1 MSLAHILYIPA
12 ILLLG
17 IVIGYVLA
25 GRAAAA
31 ARADKDADE
40 RRREARR
47 ARQGE
52 ARDDPP
58 RAS

>member
-1 MSLAHILYIPA
+1 MSLSHILYIPA

-31 ARADKDADE
+31 ARADRDADE
-40 RRREARR
+40 SRRAARR
-47 ARQGE
+47 AREGL
-52 ARDDPP
+52 AADDPP
-58 RAS
+58 QTS